1 MNYYDR
7 YAEKYFVETINLNLT
22 ERHDRFLSAFK
33 KKPRNLLDVGCGS
46 CRDTLAFLNM
56 GIEVLPMDNSIELA
70 KVVHR
75 ELGIDVLVEDIRS
88 WKSFMVFDAIWA
100 CASLLHLSRKE
111 MIETLKNLKTNLTED
126 GLLYFSVKDVSFK
139 SSESSDDRFFEYYT
153 REELEEILI
162 DLGFNVVDFWINL
175 DERRP
180 TLKWLNFVV
189 SK

>member
-22 ERHDRFLSAFK
+22 ERHNRFLGNFK
-33 KKPRNLLDVGCGS
+33 NKPKNLLDVGCGS
-46 CRDTLAFLNM
+46 CRDTQAFLNK

-70 KVVHR
+70 RVVHK
-75 ELGIDVLVEDIRS
+75 ELGIDVLVEDIRN
-88 WKSFMVFDAIWA
+88 WNSFMVFDAIWA
-100 CASLLHLSRKE
+100 CASLLHLSRE
-111 MIETLKNLKTNLTED
+111 DMIKVLKNLKTNLTED

-139 SSESSDDRFFEYYT
+139 SNESSDDRFFEYYT
-153 REELEEILI
+153 EKELEKILI
-162 DLGFNVVDFWINL
+162 DLDFNIVDFWINL

-180 TLKWLNFVV
+180 SLKWLNFVV